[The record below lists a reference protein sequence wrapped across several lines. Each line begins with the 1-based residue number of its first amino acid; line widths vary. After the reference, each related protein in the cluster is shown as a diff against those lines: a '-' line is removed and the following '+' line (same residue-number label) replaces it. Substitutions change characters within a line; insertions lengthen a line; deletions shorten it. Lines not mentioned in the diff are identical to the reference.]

1 VDELSEEVVVDSV
14 VAESL
19 LEEPS
24 VLDSSVVSEELS
36 VVDSG
41 SVLLAALVEEPF
53 DVVDSPAE
61 LELAEPLDSSELLPE
76 SEVDDATCDELLSAF
91 LSELRSVVLDQ
102 AGVPTRSIDE
112 T

>member
-1 VDELSEEVVVDSV
+1 MDELSEEVVVDSV

-41 SVLLAALVEEPF
+41 SVLLAALV
-53 DVVDSPAE
+53 
-61 LELAEPLDSSELLPE
+61 
-76 SEVDDATCDELLSAF
+76 
-91 LSELRSVVLDQ
+91 
-102 AGVPTRSIDE
+102 
-112 T
+112 